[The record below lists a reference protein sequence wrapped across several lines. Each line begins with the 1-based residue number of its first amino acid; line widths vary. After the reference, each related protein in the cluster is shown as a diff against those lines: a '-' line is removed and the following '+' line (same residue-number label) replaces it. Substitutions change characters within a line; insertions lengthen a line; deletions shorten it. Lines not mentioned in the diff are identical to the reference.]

1 MSHQSQSHATPPSK
15 HTIAERLKKIESL
28 LMTTSFAA
36 LYQHDTNGGGAE
48 LYNIS
53 ETALFA
59 SQMLGDIADEME
71 AEQHTDSSLRS
82 E

>member
-1 MSHQSQSHATPPSK
+1 MTHQTQSHASPPPK
-15 HTIAERLKKIESL
+15 PTIAERLKKIESM
-28 LMTTSFAA
+28 LMITSFAA

-59 SQMLGDIADEME
+59 GELIGDIADELE
-71 AEQHTDSSLRS
+71 AKQHTDSSLRS